1 MKNRKRKAGSYMDD
15 GINNNTYKLLFEDV
29 DNLPENERGT
39 HTNAIAL
46 TIIERF
52 TKLQEKRIFTKLLK
66 MIYKKWNIDLNKITF
81 NEDIKQF
88 EYRDNDKVITFDRLS
103 DYIQDENLKKE
114 LISDK
119 RDKNCHLRTVNIAP
133 SIKDS
138 RIVTGY
144 ERIENSRN
152 LHSIIEYNVDDKTIV
167 LDWTRNLHISKEQY
181 VELTK
186 FVELTY
192 FYGREVIDD
201 FELILGNLNIGLKP
215 YAIFREELM
224 RDIKKNPQIFKPT
237 DEGRKR
243 TEEYREDEENLR

>member
-52 TKLQEKRIFTKLLK
+52 TKLQEKRIFTRLLK
-66 MIYKKWNIDLNKITF
+66 MIYKKLNIDLNKITF

-237 DEGRKR
+237 EEGRKR
-243 TEEYREDEENLR
+243 TEEYREDEENSR